1 MPSYRLER
9 VANIISV
16 EISQLIYEGKIK
28 DYRVTPLIN
37 ITHVEVSKDLA
48 HAKVWIS
55 TLGKK
60 ETLDNALLGMESA
73 KGFIQSQLGKKLQT
87 RYTPKLVFIAD
98 DGVSKA
104 LEIQNKIDMVIASD
118 QTNS

>member
-1 MPSYRLER
+1 MSSYRLER

-16 EISQLIYEGKIK
+16 EISKMIYEGKIK

-37 ITHVEVSKDLA
+37 VTHVEVSKDLA

-60 ETLDNALLGMESA
+60 ESR
-73 KGFIQSQLGKKLQT
+73 S
-87 RYTPKLVFIAD
+87 R
-98 DGVSKA
+98 
-104 LEIQNKIDMVIASD
+104 
-118 QTNS
+118 